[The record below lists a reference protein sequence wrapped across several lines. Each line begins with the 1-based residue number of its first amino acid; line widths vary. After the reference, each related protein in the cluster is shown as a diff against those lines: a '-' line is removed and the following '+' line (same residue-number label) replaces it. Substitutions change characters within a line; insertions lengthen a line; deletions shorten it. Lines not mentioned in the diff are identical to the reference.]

1 MDLIR
6 EIAYEDGKVKLEINV
21 NGKGVL
27 LCCDTQ
33 TGKLVQEGEG
43 RLQKTQEY
51 PLEKPLTN
59 ANQNYNYA
67 NDYNVFVQISEDDK
81 SNCCLDEYTLDG
93 KFVRHIFTNN
103 LCDTKYWYLLYAS
116 NEELLFSVSGKEGE
130 YLYTVPLVLVD
141 GSSVP
146 QMEKAE
152 KIVKMKLG
160 YDGGMYGGKKYIIF
174 TDEMSQIHVYDRKKK
189 TFVKVKGIPKTDMN
203 LVTKVGNYFIFDS
216 NAYYTTKSGKEKD
229 AFSYYKTGSDQLHIM
244 DPMCD
249 GPIIGD
255 EKRKQVIY
263 ARGTKIWTYDLKH
276 NKKECLVK
284 VNKKEDVY
292 EMCIRKDRLYVF
304 TTGEMID
311 GESTNGYSTDVYSY
325 SLAGKDKKLYYEKDF
340 TEALKKFEQENDKN
354 LLLADFSVVNN
365 KIYIRGE
372 ADDYYLCYD
381 PATKQLKQ
389 VRKNDP
395 EMLYFFVNKS
405 Y

>member
-1 MDLIR
+1 
-6 EIAYEDGKVKLEINV
+6 
-21 NGKGVL
+21 
-27 LCCDTQ
+27 
-33 TGKLVQEGEG
+33 
-43 RLQKTQEY
+43 
-51 PLEKPLTN
+51 
-59 ANQNYNYA
+59 
-67 NDYNVFVQISEDDK
+67 
-81 SNCCLDEYTLDG
+81 
-93 KFVRHIFTNN
+93 
-103 LCDTKYWYLLYAS
+103 
-116 NEELLFSVSGKEGE
+116 
-130 YLYTVPLVLVD
+130 
-141 GSSVP
+141 
-146 QMEKAE
+146 
-152 KIVKMKLG
+152 
-160 YDGGMYGGKKYIIF
+160 
-174 TDEMSQIHVYDRKKK
+174 
-189 TFVKVKGIPKTDMN
+189 MN

-216 NAYYTTKSGKEKD
+216 ISYYTTKKGKAED

-276 NKKECLVK
+276 KKKECLVK

-405 Y
+405 

>member
-103 LCDTKYWYLLYAS
+103 FCGTKYWYLLYAN
-116 NEELLFSVSGKEGE
+116 NEELLFSVSIDEHE
-130 YLYTVPLVLVD
+130 YLYVVPLVIVD
-141 GSSVP
+141 GSSFP

-152 KIVKMKLG
+152 KIVKIEE
-160 YDGGMYGGKKYIIF
+160 YDSGLYADKNYIIF
-174 TDEMSQIHVYDRKKK
+174 ADGMSQIHVYDRKKK
-189 TFVKVKGIPKTDMN
+189 TFVKVKGIPKTEMN

-216 NAYYTTKSGKEKD
+216 ISYYTTKKGKAED

-249 GPIIGD
+249 GAIIGD

-276 NKKECLVK
+276 KKKECLVK
-284 VNKKEDVY
+284 GNKKEDIY
-292 EMCIRKDRLYVF
+292 EMCIWKDRLYVF

-405 Y
+405 